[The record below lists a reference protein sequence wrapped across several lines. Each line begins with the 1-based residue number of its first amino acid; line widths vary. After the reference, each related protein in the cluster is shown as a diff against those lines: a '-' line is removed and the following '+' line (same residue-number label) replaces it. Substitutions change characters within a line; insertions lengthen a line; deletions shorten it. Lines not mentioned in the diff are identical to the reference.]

1 VRVQQNTIFLK
12 YHGQTIIPTKS
23 ERTPSI
29 SGTIHRLRLSPSPLP
44 PAEHH
49 QAIHLSLGNTIVP
62 LDALDPVRV
71 AGPGVQV
78 HTRVVIVIGPAAQQI
93 ASADAAVARLA
104 AVEEPRA
111 GGEVDRVA
119 GVVHCDVDVVV
130 AFVFVGGGALGA
142 GRGVLV
148 CGAGWGVELEKD

>member
-1 VRVQQNTIFLK
+1 
-12 YHGQTIIPTKS
+12 
-23 ERTPSI
+23 
-29 SGTIHRLRLSPSPLP
+29 
-44 PAEHH
+44 
-49 QAIHLSLGNTIVP
+49 
-62 LDALDPVRV
+62 
-71 AGPGVQV
+71 
-78 HTRVVIVIGPAAQQI
+78 VVIVIGPAAQQI

-148 CGAGWGVELEKD
+148 GGAGWGDELEKD

>member
-1 VRVQQNTIFLK
+1 MAKPSSQ
-12 YHGQTIIPTKS
+12 PKS

-29 SGTIHRLRLSPSPLP
+29 SGTIYRLRLSPSPLP
-44 PAEHH
+44 PAQRH
-49 QAIHLSLGNTIVP
+49 QEIHLSLGNAIVP
-62 LDALDPVRV
+62 LHTLDPVRV

-78 HTRVVIVIGPAAQQI
+78 HTRVVVVVGPAAQQV
-93 ASADAAVARLA
+93 SCADAAVARLA

-130 AFVFVGGGALGA
+130 AFVLVGGGALGA
-142 GRGVLV
+142 GGEGVSWW
-148 CGAGWGVELEKD
+148 CWMGG